1 MKLIAR
7 STQLLALVLFLS
19 FAPETSSAGSVFGTL
34 GIGGGSSPMWDE
46 PSQGGI
52 AVSGT
57 ATYRMRGPSVSARFV
72 GIAALTPLFDAYEES
87 VSEIAVLGGWDF
99 LLPGSA
105 AVALR
110 LGLGRMS
117 YYGGYSH
124 AVTHDYEGNAWGPAL
139 QIDAF
144 WKRIGFS
151 YVVHTGDASFRA
163 VMICVKLGNLSV
175 D

>member
-1 MKLIAR
+1 MKLIAK

-19 FAPETSSAGSVFGTL
+19 FVPETSSAGSVFGTL

-52 AVSGT
+52 AVGGT
-57 ATYRMRGPSVSARFV
+57 FTYRMRGPSVSARYV
-72 GIAALTPLFDAYEES
+72 GLIALTPIFSTYQED

-99 LLPGSA
+99 IFPGSA
-105 AVALR
+105 SVAFR

-124 AVTHDYEGNAWGPAL
+124 AFTHDYEGNAWGKESA
-139 QIDAF
+139 
-144 WKRIGFS
+144 S
-151 YVVHTGDASFRA
+151 HTWSTRVTHRSAPS
-163 VMICVKLGNLSV
+163 
-175 D
+175 